1 MCMSQNLASH
11 VSKRAP
17 SFLDSTAANQQGGL
31 SRLPI
36 WNFIIFRSTTQLSR
50 YATTYGPQLMA
61 VWLCKANKMPQGLPL
76 YCALTCIVDK
86 PRLHSPKKCL
96 GLLLILLH
104 KWPQEKKAWHS
115 HEDATPLFFQ
125 LQEAEDFF
133 KNLVISS

>member
-1 MCMSQNLASH
+1 MSQNPASH

-61 VWLCKANKMPQGLPL
+61 VWLCKANKMPQGLLL

-96 GLLLILLH
+96 GLLLIILH
-104 KWPQEKKAWHS
+104 KWPQEKQVCHS
-115 HEDATPLFFQ
+115 NDVAMPLFFQ

-133 KNLVISS
+133 LNFIIFS